1 MKVQIIRT
9 NVYFSE
15 QEKVDYMLLIVSDL
29 NEISQLLIEYGNC
42 NLMAEIDNYKVNILL
57 NN

>member
-42 NLMAEIDNYKVNILL
+42 NLIA
-57 NN
+57 